1 MRKYVDELRSYMY
14 YKYIYWI
21 GINRPNYYRCFNKVV
36 LDLLHKKYIVTKL
49 ALNEIINIEGEIR
62 MQNMKKR

>member
-1 MRKYVDELRSYMY
+1 MKIPQM
-14 YKYIYWI
+14 
-21 GINRPNYYRCFNKVV
+21 V